1 MAAPARVDYSTRD
14 PRVIGEGITILTD
27 VIFFRKLPIE
37 NVLDR
42 INAAAV
48 HQIDS
53 TRTVCLVVHGV
64 IQALGRK
71 DSQLCSDI
79 KNEVTDRAISTY
91 INYWKVN
98 KISEHWYV

>member
-1 MAAPARVDYSTRD
+1 MAARD
-14 PRVIGEGITILTD
+14 PRAISEGVTILTD
-27 VIFFRKLPIE
+27 VIFFQKLPIE

-42 INAAAV
+42 INATAV

-53 TRTVCLVVHGV
+53 TRAVCLVLHGT
-64 IQALGRK
+64 IQALGQK
-71 DSQLCSDI
+71 DTQLCSYI

-98 KISEHWYV
+98 FFSENWYV